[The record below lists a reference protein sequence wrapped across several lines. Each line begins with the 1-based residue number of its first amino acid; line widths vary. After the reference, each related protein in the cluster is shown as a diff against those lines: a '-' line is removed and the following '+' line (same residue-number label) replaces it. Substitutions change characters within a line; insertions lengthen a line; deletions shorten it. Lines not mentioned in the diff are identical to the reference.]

1 MVKNKTGGNKS
12 KKMGNK
18 FTVSSKKTRVPE
30 EIDEQFALVTKIVGG
45 NQCMVQCIDSR
56 ERLCCIRG
64 KFSGKNKHANFVKA
78 GSWVLVGVRS
88 WETSKTI
95 QKSDLLE
102 VYGDS
107 DKSYIMNHYD
117 LTALLQAEKLLD
129 GIEEVVEDNNIIF
142 IQEGDN
148 EEEDIDFNDI

>member
-18 FTVSSKKTRVPE
+18 FNVSSKKTRLPE
-30 EIDEQFALVTKIVGG
+30 DIDEQFAIVIKMVGG

-88 WETSKTI
+88 WETSNI
-95 QKSDLLE
+95 VQKCDLLE
-102 VYGDS
+102 VYEDS
-107 DKSYIMNHYD
+107 DKLYLKNHYE
-117 LTALLQAEKLLD
+117 LTPLLQAEKIID
-129 GIEEVVEDNNIIF
+129 GIEEVVEDNSIIF

-148 EEEDIDFNDI
+148 EEEDIDFDDI